1 MKPHMLSDGRLVAFA
16 LGAVTVLGFLLR
28 AWEIGAKG
36 LWLDEAFSVWLGWQP
51 LGELLAWVVKID
63 QHPPLY
69 YALLH
74 FWIKIAGDNP
84 NDVRMLSAILGTLT
98 IPVMFLLG
106 RRLMGTTVGLLAALI
121 LALSP
126 FHVRFAQ
133 ETRMY
138 TTLTLNASLALLA
151 LAYLLT
157 DARSA
162 TMPMGRQL
170 SDFYRAW
177 RATRNAEQQAR
188 AEMQAPAGSVG
199 DRPERRTEQAKP
211 AGLGYQGDFRG
222 RTSWVAAPARR
233 RWLPISAGST
243 DLAWIGFMVFTTAT
257 LLSHNTAI
265 LFPIA
270 ANLFVLSFIIWRR
283 AAGGWRQGSGIR
295 GQGAR
300 KRDQGSDA
308 APPTG
313 RPPTS
318 NLQPPASIFQPPTL
332 SNWLIAQLGVFLL
345 WSPWLVA
352 FAIQAAGV
360 DQEFW
365 IPWPTLGAVLDTFKT
380 FLSAMLPTRQIGSAN
395 VIWAAYGF
403 LAILGIVR
411 LRKQPALVAFLAFLF
426 LTPIVG
432 ELLVSLR
439 RPIFDDRTLIWATVP
454 LYLLLAGGVAQLRY
468 RPCIVVAVAILITV
482 NVLSLRQYYTFFGK
496 EEWDKAA
503 AYVGERVEKEDMLLF
518 NATWVQIPFDY
529 YFRYQNRPVTQ
540 HGAPVDLFDRG
551 VLEPK
556 MAESDLPRL
565 RELISD
571 KKRVW
576 LIYSHNWY
584 TDPKNLIP
592 TALSQDLKQL
602 DQRRFDG
609 LEVRLYGVP

>member
-1 MKPHMLSDGRLVAFA
+1 MKSRKLSDGRFVAFA

-28 AWEIGAKG
+28 AWELGAKG

-74 FWIKIAGDNP
+74 LWIKIAGDSPDN
-84 NDVRMLSAILGTLT
+84 VRMLSAVLGTLT
-98 IPVMFLLG
+98 IPVMYLLG
-106 RRLMGTTVGLLAALI
+106 RRLMGTTVGLLAASI

-133 ETRMY
+133 EARMY
-138 TTLTLNASLALLA
+138 TTLMLNASLALLA
-151 LAYLLT
+151 LSYLLA
-157 DARSA
+157 DPRSA
-162 TMPMGRQL
+162 DMRIGRQL
-170 SDFYRAW
+170 GAFSRTW
-177 RATRNAEQQAR
+177 RVDHCRL
-188 AEMQAPAGSVG
+188 P
-199 DRPERRTEQAKP
+199 
-211 AGLGYQGDFRG
+211 
-222 RTSWVAAPARR
+222 TSAV
-233 RWLPISAGST
+233 ST

-439 RPIFDDRTLIWATVP
+439 RPIFDDRTLIWATLP
-454 LYLLLAGGVAQLRY
+454 LYLLLAAGIAQLRY
-468 RPCIVVAVAILITV
+468 RPYVLVAVAILVTV
-482 NVLSLRQYYTFFGK
+482 NFLSLRQYYTFFGK

>member
-1 MKPHMLSDGRLVAFA
+1 MKPRMLPDGRLVAFA
-16 LGAVTVLGFLLR
+16 LSAVTVLGFQLR
-28 AWEIGAKG
+28 TWEIGKKG

-51 LGELLAWVVKID
+51 LRELLAWVVKID

-69 YALLH
+69 YTLLH
-74 FWIKIAGDNP
+74 FWIKFTGDNP

-106 RRLMGTTVGLLAALI
+106 RRLMGMTVGLLAALI

-151 LAYLLT
+151 LSYLLT
-157 DARSA
+157 DTRSA

-170 SDFYRAW
+170 GDFYRAW
-177 RATRNAEQQAR
+177 RAGHRWSPINA
-188 AEMQAPAGSVG
+188 
-199 DRPERRTEQAKP
+199 
-211 AGLGYQGDFRG
+211 
-222 RTSWVAAPARR
+222 
-233 RWLPISAGST
+233 IST
-243 DLAWIGFMVFTTAT
+243 DLAWIGYMVFTTAT
-257 LLSHNTAI
+257 MLSHNTAL
-265 LFPIA
+265 LFPLA
-270 ANLFVLSFIIWRR
+270 TNLFVIGFIVWQRV
-283 AAGGWRQGSGIR
+283 AGIRSQESGVR
-295 GQGAR
+295 GQGTGA
-300 KRDQGSDA
+300 RDQGTDA
-308 APPTG
+308 APPTDQ
-313 RPPTS
+313 PPTS
-318 NLQPPASIFQPPTL
+318 NLQPPAL
-332 SNWLIAQLGVFLL
+332 ANWLIAQLGVFLL

-352 FAIQAAGV
+352 FFIQAKGV
-360 DQEFW
+360 YQEFW
-365 IPWPTLGAVLDTFKT
+365 ISKPTLGTVLDTLKT
-380 FLSAMLPTRQIGSAN
+380 FLSAMLPTRQIGWAD
-395 VIWAAYGF
+395 VIWVAYGF

-411 LRKQPALVAFLAFLF
+411 LRKQPALIAFLAALF

-432 ELLVSLR
+432 EWLVSLR
-439 RPIFDDRTLIWATVP
+439 RPIFSDRTLIWATLP
-454 LYLLLAGGVAQLRY
+454 LYLLLAAGIAQLRY
-468 RPCIVVAVAILITV
+468 RPTILVAVAILVTV
-482 NVLSLRQYYTFFGK
+482 NALSLHQYYTFFVK

-529 YFRYQNRPVTQ
+529 YYRYQNRPVTK

-551 VLEPK
+551 ILEPK

-584 TDPKNLIP
+584 TDPQNLIP
-592 TALSQDLKQL
+592 TALAQDFALL
-602 DQRRFDG
+602 DQRQFNG
-609 LEVRLYGVP
+609 LEVRLYGRP